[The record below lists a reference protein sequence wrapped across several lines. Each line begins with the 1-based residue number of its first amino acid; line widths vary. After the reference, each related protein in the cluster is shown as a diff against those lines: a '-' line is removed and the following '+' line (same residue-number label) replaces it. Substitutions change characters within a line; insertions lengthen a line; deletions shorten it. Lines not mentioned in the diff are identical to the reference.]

1 MNPELMP
8 HSSFDL
14 QVIRGSCKENVAVYQ
29 ISLVALYQRIPT
41 GNVALKQRHKTAE
54 VTTNGTKI
62 G

>member
-1 MNPELMP
+1 MNPELIL
-8 HSSFDL
+8 HSPFDL

-29 ISLVALYQRIPT
+29 ISLVALYQRIET
-41 GNVALKQRHKTAE
+41 EALKQRHKTAE